1 VFKGQEVTLTMNIK
15 KSFAFTIALT
25 VLVSALA
32 FSSVASAARVG
43 VSIRVNAP
51 PPVLRQEVVVAR
63 PGPEFV
69 WVRGHYDWVGGREGY
84 AWLPGA
90 WVRPPHARAVW
101 VAPRYDRRG
110 RHHYFARGYWKF

>member
-1 VFKGQEVTLTMNIK
+1 MNAK
-15 KSFAFTIALT
+15 KSLAFTIALT

-32 FSSVASAARVG
+32 FSSVASADRVG
-43 VSIRVNAP
+43 ISFRVNAP
-51 PPVLRQEVVVAR
+51 LPVVRQEVVVAR

-84 AWLPGA
+84 AWIPGV

-101 VAPRYDRRG
+101 VEPRYERRG
-110 RHHYFARGYWKF
+110 RHHFFARGYWKF